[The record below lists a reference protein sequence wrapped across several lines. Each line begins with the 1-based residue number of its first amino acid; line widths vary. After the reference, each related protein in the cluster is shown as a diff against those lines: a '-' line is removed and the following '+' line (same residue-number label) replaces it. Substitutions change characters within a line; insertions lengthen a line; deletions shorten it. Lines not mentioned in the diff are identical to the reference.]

1 MTSPRRLKMCFPNN
15 RLTSLI
21 AQKSGNENNIKNQ
34 NAVILL
40 AENEN
45 TPVTLVRRAIVEQ
58 ISNIVLISAILAIFD
73 LFRYKN

>member
-34 NAVILL
+34 NTVILL

-45 TPVTLVRRAIVEQ
+45 TPVNLVRRAIVEQ

>member
-1 MTSPRRLKMCFPNN
+1 MTSPRRLKMCFPND

-34 NAVILL
+34 NTVILL

-45 TPVTLVRRAIVEQ
+45 TSVNLVRRAIVEQ

>member
-34 NAVILL
+34 NTVILL

-45 TPVTLVRRAIVEQ
+45 TPVNLVRRAIVEQ

-73 LFRYKN
+73 LFGYKN